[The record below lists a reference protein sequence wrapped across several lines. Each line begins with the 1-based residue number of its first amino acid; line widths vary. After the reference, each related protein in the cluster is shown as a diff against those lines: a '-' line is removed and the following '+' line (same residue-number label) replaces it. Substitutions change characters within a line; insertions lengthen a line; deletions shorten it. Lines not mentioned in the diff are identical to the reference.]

1 MLPLDK
7 VRDLISK
14 HHSLEKDLS
23 SGKVEKKKF
32 AEKSKEYSDL
42 NEIIKEA
49 KEYLLYHK
57 EKIDLEKIINDIKSD
72 QEIKEIAI
80 KELSDLSTK
89 NQINEKKIKIYLLPK
104 DEADTK
110 NAIIEIRAGTGGL
123 EASLFASDLFKM
135 YEKVSQKKNGHL
147 I

>member
-89 NQINEKKIKIYLLPK
+89 NQINEKKIKI
-104 DEADTK
+104 
-110 NAIIEIRAGTGGL
+110 
-123 EASLFASDLFKM
+123 
-135 YEKVSQKKNGHL
+135 
-147 I
+147 